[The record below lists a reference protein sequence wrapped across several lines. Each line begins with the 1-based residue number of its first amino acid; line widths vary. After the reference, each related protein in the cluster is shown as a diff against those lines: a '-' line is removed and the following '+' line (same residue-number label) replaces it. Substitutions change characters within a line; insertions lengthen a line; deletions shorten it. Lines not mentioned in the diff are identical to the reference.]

1 MSLQSMVAQMRV
13 EVDDLDKSRWTDAQ
27 LAVFLAKAARR
38 INQLAIRNELDFA
51 MKADE
56 VTLKPDGTIE
66 GIVYEKVNAVCMLTR
81 KDNGVPLKHLL
92 PMHYLT
98 IHDAAAASVWTFI
111 NEKAEYKS
119 PASVDIPCVF
129 LHYPIVTVSSTE
141 SPWNS
146 RLDDLIVEYASLR
159 AKNVD
164 EMNLQLDMQLMSE
177 LETRLLE
184 NYNRLQPQIAPMRGW
199 IY

>member
-66 GIVYEKVNAVCMLTR
+66 GIVYEKVNAVCGLFR
-81 KDNGVPLKHLL
+81 KDSGVPIKHLL
-92 PMHYLT
+92 PMHYLSAT
-98 IHDAAAASVWTFI
+98 GVAAAAVWSFI
-111 NEKAEYKS
+111 NEEAVYKAPVS
-119 PASVDIPCVF
+119 TDIPAIF
-129 LHYPIVTVSSTE
+129 LHYPIVTISTSE
-141 SPWNS
+141 SPWNG
-146 RLDDLIVEYASLR
+146 RLDDLCVEYASLR
-159 AKNVD
+159 AKNTD
-164 EMNLQLDMQLMSE
+164 EMNLQFDMQLMSE

-184 NYNRLQPQIAPMRGW
+184 NFNRLQPQIAPMRGW